1 MTDQTRVD
9 GQACD
14 DRAELLVRIVS
25 DEPRFSRVD
34 ATVPL
39 DLKTIVLKAMVKEP
53 AENEA
58 TAAELRADL
67 QLHTHLRKGK
77 ACNLPCQPPESI

>member
-1 MTDQTRVD
+1 MTDADASR

-25 DEPRFSRVD
+25 AEPRCSRELD
-34 ATVPL
+34 ATTPL

-53 AENEA
+53 AERYA
-58 TAAELRADL
+58 RAAELRADL
-67 QLHTHLRKGK
+67 QPHTHLRK